1 MFSVIAAA
9 VRNPTYMSEKEV
21 LDVSET
27 KKNMCSKTLKKGH
40 KMGTLNE
47 NGWSIEML
55 AMWLLPYSI

>member
-1 MFSVIAAA
+1 MMMFSVIAAA

-47 NGWSIEML
+47 NG
-55 AMWLLPYSI
+55 